1 MSKIKIINDIAN
13 NHAGSVE
20 KGKEIIRQH
29 SEVIKDY
36 KDTFDFYLKFQYR
49 DLDNGFIHSD
59 YKDDYSFKYIK
70 RFSETKLSNDQFLE
84 LKEYAESVGFKTIAT
99 PFDEES
105 VSLMVE
111 QGYREIKIASCSSD
125 DFPLIERIAETKLPV
140 ILSTAGISFEDL
152 DNVVMF
158 FRNKNIDLSL
168 MHCVAKYPSNLDELE
183 LNQITLL
190 KERYPDVTI
199 GYSTHEDPIIA
210 DSGGIAVGKGAKILE
225 RHIDI
230 SCDTINKYSSVPM
243 DIKVW
248 LTVTEDAIKMCGV
261 KDERYTPSDS
271 ELESLHGLRRGMFV
285 NRDVKEGEV
294 LKKEDVFF
302 AIPLV
307 ADNHLSANDFSKYNE
322 MTVVGGINKNDPVLT
337 ADVSIENKREKVLE
351 KVKRIKPLIKESGIA
366 LPDDVDLELS
376 HHFGIDR
383 FDEVGAYII
392 DIINTENYCKKYII
406 MNPNTFHPNHSHRL
420 KIESF
425 HLLYGS
431 MICNLDGNDI
441 ELNKGDLLTVE
452 KGQVHSFETEEGVI
466 FEEVSTQ
473 HFKNDSYYLDQKI
486 IDNKDRKTK
495 ITVKKDFLV

>member
-1 MSKIKIINDIAN
+1 MDKIKIINDIAN

-29 SEVIKDY
+29 SEVIKGYEDN
-36 KDTFDFYLKFQYR
+36 FDFYIKFQYR
-49 DLDNGFIHSD
+49 ALDNGFINSN
-59 YKDDYSFKYIK
+59 YKEDFSFKYIK

-111 QGYREIKIASCSSD
+111 QGYKEVKVASCSNS

-140 ILSTAGISFEDL
+140 ILSTAGISFEEL

-158 FRNKNIDLSL
+158 FRNKDIDLSL

-190 KERYPDVTI
+190 KERYPDVTV

-322 MTVVGGINKNDPVLT
+322 MTILEDIKKNDPVLT
-337 ADVSIENKREKVLE
+337 ADVSIDNKREKVLE
-351 KVKRIKPLIKESGIA
+351 NVRLFSGMIKESKIA
-366 LPDDVDLELS
+366 LPDTIACELS
-376 HHFGIDR
+376 HHFSLDT
-383 FDEVGAYII
+383 FEEFGAMII
-392 DIINTENYCKKYII
+392 DIINKMYCKKYIL
-406 MNPNTFHPNHSHRL
+406 MLKNQYHNPHSHKKKTETFHV
-420 KIESF
+420 
-425 HLLYGS
+425 LYGS
-431 MICNLDGNDI
+431 MVVNLDGKGI
-441 ELNKGDLLTVE
+441 EMVEGELLTVNPGE
-452 KGQVHSFETEEGVI
+452 VHSFETSEGVI
-466 FEEVSTQ
+466 FEEVSTT
-473 HFKNDSYYLDQKI
+473 HYTNDSFYLDQKI
-486 IDNKDRKTK
+486 MENKDNRKTK
-495 ITVKKDFLV
+495 ITVKRDFLL